1 MQASFLNIFYR
12 RLYLGCRSAWYRR
25 ASVRS
30 KVAGGTGQR
39 RAKQG
44 ICRLNQAYS
53 MPIVFPP
60 FSRQRAEKFAS
71 VDQAE
76 VVVVDQGDKLGNNNP
91 APISECEVTVPLNH
105 NSTEKPIMSY
115 KRGGRVNHRKASL
128 KAATGNGNQKS
139 PEVNVEDPVAVP
151 IVNGRQN
158 PTNGTET
165 KERANNGR
173 RSSEE
178 NVPSENRSDYYSSSN
193 GDSEGNSTNGTPNVF
208 YNGRFVNGQYNG
220 SERNFY
226 DGNNKENAYR
236 PAQSVCTELSVRVMS
251 YSTVAGPCSQVC
263 GGVFVKYVYRI
274 GKHALNGAAVIRCC
288 SSYLARRRL
297 ILSGSMESYPSASS
311 SVEASNNAWRGSAAE
326 SGYTSVQSSNFGEK
340 KEYNFEIPANLVGLL
355 IGRSGIN
362 VKRIQ
367 ELSGSKIWINS
378 HCFKDGSKICT
389 IRGDRDAI
397 NNALRA
403 IRKRFPSSLYPMLKL
418 TPLVFVD
425 SFHLPAEKFLD
436 LELPVDVPIETTICF
451 IQNAVHFFVQQ
462 PTHPTYLMLSEFQ
475 ANLNNAYNANECN
488 LLIPEPVGGNMVCV
502 ASFDNVWYRVMTLG
516 TAEVNENGENEIWIR
531 ILDFGGLVKSPVWNL
546 RQIHAEFLNYPF
558 QATEVFLSNLKP
570 INEEIGWTQESLE
583 LVRQFTANKIV
594 HTCSVFGPSY
604 SGQRFVEVFLFDME
618 IRLSTLLVSNCC
630 AEWIVPPQLTQ

>member
-1 MQASFLNIFYR
+1 MRGDCLI
-12 RLYLGCRSAWYRR
+12 LYL
-25 ASVRS
+25 
-30 KVAGGTGQR
+30 
-39 RAKQG
+39 
-44 ICRLNQAYS
+44 
-53 MPIVFPP
+53 
-60 FSRQRAEKFAS
+60 
-71 VDQAE
+71 
-76 VVVVDQGDKLGNNNP
+76 
-91 APISECEVTVPLNH
+91 
-105 NSTEKPIMSY
+105 
-115 KRGGRVNHRKASL
+115 
-128 KAATGNGNQKS
+128 
-139 PEVNVEDPVAVP
+139 
-151 IVNGRQN
+151 
-158 PTNGTET
+158 
-165 KERANNGR
+165 
-173 RSSEE
+173 
-178 NVPSENRSDYYSSSN
+178 
-193 GDSEGNSTNGTPNVF
+193 
-208 YNGRFVNGQYNG
+208 
-220 SERNFY
+220 
-226 DGNNKENAYR
+226 
-236 PAQSVCTELSVRVMS
+236 
-251 YSTVAGPCSQVC
+251 
-263 GGVFVKYVYRI
+263 
-274 GKHALNGAAVIRCC
+274 
-288 SSYLARRRL
+288 
-297 ILSGSMESYPSASS
+297 GSMESYPSASS

-326 SGYTSVQSSNFGEK
+326 T
-340 KEYNFEIPANLVGLL
+340 NLVGLL

-618 IRLSTLLVSNCC
+618 IRLSTLLNTASKYTESVRSNILQIQPNLS
-630 AEWIVPPQLTQ
+630 ALYLSVG

>member
-60 FSRQRAEKFAS
+60 FSRQVCLVGSVACLTSASAAYLFYCWKKFVQRAEKFAS

-251 YSTVAGPCSQVC
+251 YSTVAGPCSQ
-263 GGVFVKYVYRI
+263 
-274 GKHALNGAAVIRCC
+274 
-288 SSYLARRRL
+288 
-297 ILSGSMESYPSASS
+297 GSMESYPSASS

>member
-1 MQASFLNIFYR
+1 
-12 RLYLGCRSAWYRR
+12 
-25 ASVRS
+25 
-30 KVAGGTGQR
+30 
-39 RAKQG
+39 
-44 ICRLNQAYS
+44 

-60 FSRQRAEKFAS
+60 FSRQVCLVGSVACLTSASAAYLLYCWKKFVQRPGKFAS

-76 VVVVDQGDKLGNNNP
+76 IVVVDQGGGSVDELGNNNFP
-91 APISECEVTVPLNH
+91 TTSISECEVTVPSNY
-105 NSTEKPIMSY
+105 NSTEKPMSY

-128 KAATGNGNQKS
+128 KAASGNGNQKS
-139 PEVNVEDPVAVP
+139 PEVTVQNPVVIP
-151 IVNGRQN
+151 VVNGRQIRP
-158 PTNGTET
+158 PTDRTET
-165 KERANNGR
+165 KECASIGR
-173 RSSEE
+173 GKSEQ
-178 NVPSENRSDYYSSSN
+178 NSPSENRSDYYSYSN
-193 GDSEGNSTNGTPNVF
+193 GDSENNSMNGTPNVF
-208 YNGRFVNGQYNG
+208 YHGTFVNGQYNG
-220 SERNFY
+220 TERHFY
-226 DGNNKENAYR
+226 DGNHNNESVYNR

-251 YSTVAGPCSQVC
+251 YSTATGPCSQ
-263 GGVFVKYVYRI
+263 
-274 GKHALNGAAVIRCC
+274 
-288 SSYLARRRL
+288 
-297 ILSGSMESYPSASS
+297 GSMESYPSVSS
-311 SVEASNNAWRGSAAE
+311 SVEASNNAWVGSAAE
-326 SGYTSVQSSNFGEK
+326 SDYTSVQSCHYGEK
-340 KEYNFEIPANLVGLL
+340 KEYNFEIPTDLVGLL

-418 TPLVFVD
+418 TPLLFVD

-436 LELPVDVPIETTICF
+436 LELPIDVPIETTICF

-475 ANLNNAYNANECN
+475 ANLNNAYGANECN
-488 LLIPEPVGGNMVCV
+488 LLIPEPIGSNMVCV

-516 TAEVNENGENEIWIR
+516 TAEMNEVGEYEIWIR

-558 QATEVFLSNLKP
+558 QATEVFLPNVKP

-583 LVRQFTANKIV
+583 LVRKFTANKIV
-594 HTCSVFGPSY
+594 HTSSVYEPSY
-604 SGQRFVEVFLFDME
+604 SGQRFVEVFLFDLE
-618 IRLSTLLVSNCC
+618 TTLSALLVSNCC
-630 AEWIVPPQLTQ
+630 AEWVMPPQSTQ

>member
-12 RLYLGCRSAWYRR
+12 RLYFGCRSAWYRR
-25 ASVRS
+25 ASV
-30 KVAGGTGQR
+30 
-39 RAKQG
+39 
-44 ICRLNQAYS
+44 
-53 MPIVFPP
+53 
-60 FSRQRAEKFAS
+60 RAEKFAS

-151 IVNGRQN
+151 VVNGRQN
-158 PTNGTET
+158 PTNGTEA
-165 KERANNGR
+165 KERANNER
-173 RSSEE
+173 RSEE
-178 NVPSENRSDYYSSSN
+178 NFPSENRSDYYSSSN

-208 YNGRFVNGQYNG
+208 YNGGFVNGQYNG

-226 DGNNKENAYR
+226 DGNNRENAYR

-251 YSTVAGPCSQVC
+251 YSTVTGPCSRVC
-263 GGVFVKYVYRI
+263 GGVFVKYVCRI

-297 ILSGSMESYPSASS
+297 ILSGSMESFPSASS

-326 SGYTSVQSSNFGEK
+326 SGYTSVQSSHFGEK

-403 IRKRFPSSLYPMLKL
+403 IRKRFPSSMYPMLKL
-418 TPLVFVD
+418 TPLLFVD

-436 LELPVDVPIETTICF
+436 LELPVDVPIETTVCF

-531 ILDFGGLVKSPVWNL
+531 ILDFGGVVKSPVWNL

-558 QATEVFLSNLKP
+558 QATEVFLSNVKP
-570 INEEIGWTQESLE
+570 VN
-583 LVRQFTANKIV
+583 
-594 HTCSVFGPSY
+594 VFGPSY

-618 IRLSTLLVSNCC
+618 ITLSTLLVSNCC
-630 AEWIVPPQLTQ
+630 AEWIIPPQLTQ